1 MTALTCLRDTSS
13 PTASATAL
21 RISDFVRGFLVGV
34 VAMFGISFEDARRT
48 LCGRRRQRRA
58 RLGPNQRPPSRIR
71 GGGSTA
77 RRARERTPGAGGGA
91 SNAACLSA
99 PLEFTEGKSNAHG
112 LTKMI
117 CVAG

>member
-1 MTALTCLRDTSS
+1 VCGGVNGEPGSG
-13 PTASATAL
+13 
-21 RISDFVRGFLVGV
+21 RIN
-34 VAMFGISFEDARRT
+34 ARQA
-48 LCGRRRQRRA
+48 GSGGEGQ
-58 RLGPNQRPPSRIR
+58 RLGGRASV
-71 GGGSTA
+71 
-77 RRARERTPGAGGGA
+77 RRVRAGGA